1 MLRWLASL
9 VIAVLL
15 ALTLFLPSTP
25 LGRRGNEAVARVE
38 VESAFTAVGR
48 RLPEVALQR
57 LDGGPLALSDF
68 RGKPLLL
75 TFERSVDW

>member
-1 MLRWLASL
+1 MLRWLATL
-9 VIAVLL
+9 VIALLL
-15 ALTLFLPSTP
+15 ALTFFLPGTP
-25 LGRRGNEAVARVE
+25 LGRRGNEALARAD

-48 RLPEVALQR
+48 RLPEMQLQR
-57 LDGGPLALSDF
+57 LDGGPLLLSDF

>member
-1 MLRWLASL
+1 MLRWLATL
-9 VIAVLL
+9 VLVLLL

-25 LGRRGNEAVARVE
+25 LGRRGNEAVARTE
-38 VESAFTAVGR
+38 VESAFTSVGR
-48 RLPEVALQR
+48 RLPELDLRR
-57 LDGGPLALSDF
+57 LDGGPLALADF

>member
-1 MLRWLASL
+1 MLRGLATL

-15 ALTLFLPSTP
+15 ALTVFLPSTP
-25 LGRRGNEAVARVE
+25 LGRRGHEAVARTE
-38 VESAFTAVGR
+38 VESAFTAVGS
-48 RLPEVALQR
+48 RLPALGLRR
-57 LDGGPLALSDF
+57 LDGGTLSLSDF